1 MRALVW
7 FRSDLRTR
15 DNRALWQAAA
25 ESDRGVVGAYVIA
38 PEAWRAHDV
47 AACRVDFTLRTL
59 AELSRSLA
67 GHSIP
72 LVVLTAASGAD
83 VPRLLLELATRAR
96 CDGLYFNREYEVDE
110 SRRDVVVTAAF
121 EKSGRRVRAFDD
133 QVILPPGEVWTGD
146 GRFFTVFT
154 PYKRAWLAR
163 LAEQGIP
170 APAPLAS
177 PRRQPDTGVATTAV
191 PSSVSGFESPIDS
204 RLWPAGEG
212 EALRRLK
219 RFAAE
224 KIGRYKSDRDA
235 PEIEGTSTLSP
246 YLAVGAI
253 SPRQCLAA
261 AMEANGG
268 RADGGR
274 VGPATWISEL
284 IWREFYVHVLAGYPR
299 VCMNRAFKP
308 VTDRLVWR
316 EDEAGF
322 DAWCAGRT
330 GYPIVDAAMRQL
342 AQTGWMHNRLRM
354 IAAMFLTKDLLI
366 DWRRG
371 ERFFMQSLIDGFF
384 ASNNGGWQWSA
395 STGTDAVPYFRVFN
409 PASQS
414 RQNDPEG
421 AFIRRFVPELA
432 SLDAETIHDPPPLVR
447 TRLGYPEPIV
457 DHGAAR
463 KRVMEVFRALSGTR

>member
-15 DNRALWQAAA
+15 DNRALCQAAA
-25 ESDRGVVGAYVIA
+25 ESDRGVVGVYIIA
-38 PEAWRAHDV
+38 SDAWRAHDV

-110 SRRDVVVTAAF
+110 SQRDVVVTAAF

-133 QVILPPGEVWTGD
+133 QVILPPGAVRTGD

-163 LAEQGIP
+163 LAERGSS
-170 APAPLAS
+170 PLLPP
-177 PRRQPDTGVATTAV
+177 PRGQPDIGVESTPPPAR
-191 PSSVSGFESPIDS
+191 VSGFDSPVDPG
-204 RLWPAGEG
+204 LWPAGEA

-219 RFAAE
+219 QFAAE
-224 KIGRYKSDRDA
+224 KIARYKSDRDA
-235 PEIEGTSTLSP
+235 PAIEGTSTLSP

-261 AMEANGG
+261 AMKANGG

-284 IWREFYVHVLAGYPR
+284 IWREFYVHVLVGYPR

-308 VTDRLVWR
+308 VTDRLAWR
-316 EDEAGF
+316 DDEAGF
-322 DAWCAGRT
+322 AAWCAGRT

-371 ERFFMQSLIDGFF
+371 ERFFMRSLIDGFF

-414 RQNDPEG
+414 QQNDPEG

-457 DHGAAR
+457 DHAAAR
-463 KRVMEVFRALSGTR
+463 KRVMEAFGALRSQA